1 MKLSLGLTQ
10 LSVHVYLLRTFKDD
24 LLLFFNNVS
33 LRKPLATEEVRHYN
47 INKPAQIVKLECKLY
62 NQDKMHVAS
71 LYLDLQRQGHALPH
85 HHTDFMEDFVAKL
98 NLLAA

>member
-10 LSVHVYLLRTFKDD
+10 LSVHVYLLRTFKED

-33 LRKPLATEEVRHYN
+33 LRKPLATEEVRCKLL
-47 INKPAQIVKLECKLY
+47 INKYRQILKLECKLY

-71 LYLDLQRQGHALPH
+71 LYLDL
-85 HHTDFMEDFVAKL
+85 
-98 NLLAA
+98 

>member
-1 MKLSLGLTQ
+1 M
-10 LSVHVYLLRTFKDD
+10 YLLRTFKED
-24 LLLFFNNVS
+24 LLLFFNNIS
-33 LRKPLATEEVRHYN
+33 LRKPLATEEVRRKD
-47 INKPAQIVKLECKLY
+47 INQCLQIVKLECKLY